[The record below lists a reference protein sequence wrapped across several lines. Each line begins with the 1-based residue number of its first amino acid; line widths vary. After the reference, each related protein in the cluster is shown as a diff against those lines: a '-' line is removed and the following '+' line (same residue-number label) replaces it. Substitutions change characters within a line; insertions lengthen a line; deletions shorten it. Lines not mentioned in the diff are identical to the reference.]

1 MPWARTEARTE
12 KMKGKTAIVFSILVA
27 LLIIVLAGTLKIFL
41 DPYYHREKVSL
52 AVFLA
57 REIDELIRGERSQGK
72 Y

>member
-1 MPWARTEARTE
+1 
-12 KMKGKTAIVFSILVA
+12 MKGKAA
-27 LLIIVLAGTLKIFL
+27 LIIPILAALVVIILAWTLNIFL

-57 REIDELIRGERSQGK
+57 REIDELIRGERSQGR